1 MSQLLDNILSR
12 SNMLDAYNQVRA
24 NKGSAGIDGVT
35 IDEIDDYLRKH
46 WRSTKELI
54 KQRKYK
60 SQPVLRVE
68 IPKPKGGVRQ
78 LGIPTVM
85 DRKIQQSME

>member
-1 MSQLLDNILSR
+1 
-12 SNMLDAYNQVRA
+12 MLEAYNQVRA
-24 NKGSAGIDGVT
+24 NKGSAGIDGIT

-60 SQPVLRVE
+60 PQPVLRN
-68 IPKPKGGVRQ
+68 PVRSSYR
-78 LGIPTVM
+78 IVN
-85 DRKIQQSME
+85 DVRHK

>member
-12 SNMLDAYNQVRA
+12 SNMLEAYNQVRA

-54 KQRKYK
+54 KQRKYNL
-60 SQPVLRVE
+60 SQSYELKFPNLTAE
-68 IPKPKGGVRQ
+68 
-78 LGIPTVM
+78 TV
-85 DRKIQQSME
+85 S

>member
-12 SNMLDAYNQVRA
+12 SNMLEAYNQVS
-24 NKGSAGIDGVT
+24 SAGIDGVT

-54 KQRKYK
+54 KQR
-60 SQPVLRVE
+60 
-68 IPKPKGGVRQ
+68 
-78 LGIPTVM
+78 
-85 DRKIQQSME
+85 